1 MTRLCAFLLLMCAFC
16 VEVAHA
22 QQSPFRHARV
32 QFQGDNH
39 VDLEK
44 ARQEYGGNVF
54 IFFYKQEGASQRA
67 ADSTFLADERI
78 SALLNEKYAR
88 YAIDLDSDYAALF
101 FSQVTLGGPT
111 DEPFLL
117 LISQQH
123 QTHQGIWSSWTYEH
137 PLSGVDQMRWDQLYW
152 KLWNFA
158 DHGSTMPRGG

>member
-22 QQSPFRHARV
+22 QQSPFRHAKV

-44 ARQEYGGNVF
+44 ARQEYDGNIF
-54 IFFYKQEGASQRA
+54 LFFYQHDGADQQA

-111 DEPFLL
+111 DTPFVL
-117 LISQQH
+117 LISQKH
-123 QTHQGIWSSWTYEH
+123 GTHKGMWSSWTYGH
-137 PLSGVDQMRWDQLYW
+137 PLPGVDEMQRDQLIW

-158 DHGSTMPRGG
+158 EHGSTVPQGG